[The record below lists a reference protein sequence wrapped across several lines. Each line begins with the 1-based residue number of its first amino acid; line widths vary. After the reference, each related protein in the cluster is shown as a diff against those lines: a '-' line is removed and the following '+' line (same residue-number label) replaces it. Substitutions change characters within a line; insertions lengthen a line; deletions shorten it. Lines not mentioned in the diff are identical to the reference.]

1 MAKKANVND
10 DYKDWLMSTSGA
22 SEEDMDTVVGTAGNL
37 KDIYDTSIGRLI
49 KGYKKGKSTKS
60 IIGMAAKNTFDFPV
74 FVSKSVPLDYA
85 TATVQLLEQMYA
97 SYVQMAIS
105 QHPIVDASSVKHGGF
120 LANFQTN
127 VTKYVEYADSDF
139 QVEAC
144 HNEFVQEG
152 VHFEFDMINCS
163 DVDAQ
168 EILECMDYE
177 PLSEFDHFFQE
188 FGAGY
193 HRPRRT
199 PHPRPHFRLGTPA
212 DVEKMNQTVE
222 RNDHGDITTTNSARQ
237 AKDIESELNIEDT
250 DRRGRR
256 IYIDNRGER
265 HVNPAEDEYS
275 QHRREVYRKRQ
286 KTLNDAKKSDADAQ
300 LASKNNQNW
309 SKVEKDRREEHRL
322 KMMNRAPEVL
332 KEDDMRK
339 MNSMKPLLMKIQLRV
354 ETKDGGIMEKPVE
367 FVVGVH
373 CHTRLVDSDTWPD
386 VAKYPLKEM
395 NEIIRHVK
403 WKAGELK
410 FVNDILFQIKEKK
423 QTAFDRKDPKRRWYR
438 RLYEISHAKGDA
450 NVAGRISGNGTT
462 GLIPNATIMMTNG
475 DVENVKAQTKLDL
488 MKPSLAKRLC
498 KELFLI
504 SLVVIDQDA
513 ESIKLFIPD
522 LYGDWDVH
530 SLAGV
535 EKQLAELSTAGS
547 KTRDLFKMLK

>member
-1 MAKKANVND
+1 MV
-10 DYKDWLMSTSGA
+10 
-22 SEEDMDTVVGTAGNL
+22 
-37 KDIYDTSIGRLI
+37 
-49 KGYKKGKSTKS
+49 KS
-60 IIGMAAKNTFDFPV
+60 
-74 FVSKSVPLDYA
+74 
-85 TATVQLLEQMYA
+85 
-97 SYVQMAIS
+97 
-105 QHPIVDASSVKHGGF
+105 
-120 LANFQTN
+120 
-127 VTKYVEYADSDF
+127 KYVEYADSDF

-152 VHFEFDMINCS
+152 VHFQFDMLNCS

-188 FGAGY
+188 GGGI
-193 HRPRRT
+193 RRI
-199 PHPRPHFRLGTPA
+199 
-212 DVEKMNQTVE
+212 N
-222 RNDHGDITTTNSARQ
+222 TTTTDTRREDLDAAGNVTGRQNQQQDQYSARDSR
-237 AKDIESELNIEDT
+237 DIEAELNTTAT
-250 DRRGRR
+250 DAQGRR
-256 IYIDNRGER
+256 LHYNARGQVVGRDN
-265 HVNPAEDEYS
+265 EDEFS
-275 QHRREVYRKRQ
+275 QHRREVYRKRA
-286 KTLNDAKKSDADAQ
+286 KTLSDTQKSRADAEIANKDAQ
-300 LASKNNQNW
+300 LYDRREA
-309 SKVEKDRREEHRL
+309 DRREEHRI
-322 KMMNRAPEVL
+322 KMMNRAPETL
-332 KEDDMRK
+332 KEADMQK

-354 ETKDGGIMEKPVE
+354 TEKDGRIMEKPVE
-367 FVVGVH
+367 FIIGVH

-395 NEIIRHVK
+395 NEIVRHAK
-403 WKAGELK
+403 WKAGELR

-423 QTAFDRKDPKRRWYR
+423 QTAFDKKDPKRRWYR
-438 RLYEISHAKGDA
+438 RLYELSHAKGDA
-450 NVAGRISGNGTT
+450 NVSGRVSGNGTT

-475 DVENVKAQTKLDL
+475 DVENVKSQTKLDL

-504 SLVVIDQDA
+504 SFVVIDQDA

>member
-1 MAKKANVND
+1 MIMAKSFDVND
-10 DYKDWLMSTSGA
+10 DYKDWLLSKSGTTQ
-22 SEEDMDTVVGTAGNL
+22 SDIDTDIAVAGNL
-37 KDIYDTSIGRLI
+37 KDIYDTSIGRMI
-49 KGYKKGKSTKS
+49 KGYRKGKSTKS
-60 IIGMAAKNTFDFPV
+60 VIGMASKNTFDFPV

-105 QHPIVDASSVKHGGF
+105 QHPIVDAKSVKHGGF

-163 DVDAQ
+163 DVDAE

-188 FGAGY
+188 AIS
-193 HRPRRT
+193 R
-199 PHPRPHFRLGTPA
+199 
-212 DVEKMNQTVE
+212 
-222 RNDHGDITTTNSARQ
+222 TTNTQTRTTARHQ
-237 AKDIESELNIEDT
+237 EITNGPQGQTTRDIPDVTQTDSSPRDYRDIEAELNTTNT
-250 DRRGRR
+250 DARGHDLHGR
-256 IYIDNRGER
+256 D
-265 HVNPAEDEYS
+265 DQYS
-275 QHRREVYRKRQ
+275 QHRRRVFREREKAIHDNT
-286 KTLNDAKKSDADAQ
+286 KAKADASV
-300 LASKNNQNW
+300 AMKDARNW
-309 SKVEKDRREEHRL
+309 DTVEKHRREEHNL

-354 ETKDGGIMEKPVE
+354 QKKDGDVMQEPVE

-386 VAKYPLKEM
+386 VVKYPLKEM
-395 NEIIRHVK
+395 NEIVRRAK

-423 QTAFDRKDPKRRWYR
+423 QTAFDKRDPKRRWYR

-450 NVAGRISGNGTT
+450 KVAGRISGNGTT

-475 DVENVKAQTKLDL
+475 DVENVKSQTKLDL

>member
-1 MAKKANVND
+1 MAKKADLND
-10 DYKDWLMSTSGA
+10 DYKDWLLSKSGA
-22 SEEDMDTVVGTAGNL
+22 DQEDLDTVVGTAGNL

-60 IIGMAAKNTFDFPV
+60 VIGMAAKNTFDFPV

-85 TATVQLLEQMYA
+85 TATVQLLEQLYA

-163 DVDAQ
+163 DVDAE

-188 FGAGY
+188 GGANVSHTTSTTRTEPDPNNVFGRHEV
-193 HRPRRT
+193 HRDD
-199 PHPRPHFRLGTPA
+199 A
-212 DVEKMNQTVE
+212 D
-222 RNDHGDITTTNSARQ
+222 RS
-237 AKDIESELNIEDT
+237 AKDIESELNTQDT
-250 DRRGRR
+250 DAQGHRVYYDRHG
-256 IYIDNRGER
+256 NRQ
-265 HVNPAEDEYS
+265 VNPNEDEYS
-275 QHRREVYRKRQ
+275 QHRRKVFRDRQ
-286 KTLNDAKKSDADAQ
+286 KARYDRDKAANDADIAE
-300 LASKNNQNW
+300 KNNENW
-309 SKVEKDRREEHRL
+309 GTVERHRREEHRL
-322 KMMNRAPEVL
+322 RMMNRAPEVL

-339 MNSMKPLLMKIQLRV
+339 MNSMKPLLMKVQLRV
-354 ETKDGGIMEKPVE
+354 QTKDGGIMEKPVE

-386 VAKYPLKEM
+386 VVKYPLKEM
-395 NEIIRHVK
+395 NEIVRRAK

-410 FVNDILFQIKEKK
+410 FVNDILFQMKEKK
-423 QTAFDRKDPKRRWYR
+423 QTAYDKRDPKRRWYR
-438 RLYEISHAKGDA
+438 RLYEISHAKGDSR
-450 NVAGRISGNGTT
+450 VAGRVSGNSTT
-462 GLIPNATIMMTNG
+462 GLIPNATILMTNG
-475 DVENVKAQTKLDL
+475 DVENVKSQTKLDL

>member
-1 MAKKANVND
+1 MAKGANLND
-10 DYKDWLMSTSGA
+10 DYKDWLLSASGTTQA
-22 SEEDMDTVVGTAGNL
+22 DVDEVVGTAGNL
-37 KDIYDTSIGRLI
+37 KDIYDTSIGRMI

-60 IIGMAAKNTFDFPV
+60 VIGMAAKNTFDFPV

-85 TATVQLLEQMYA
+85 TATVQLLEQLYA

-163 DVDAQ
+163 DVDAE

-188 FGAGY
+188 AIS
-193 HRPRRT
+193 RT
-199 PHPRPHFRLGTPA
+199 
-212 DVEKMNQTVE
+212 
-222 RNDHGDITTTNSARQ
+222 
-237 AKDIESELNIEDT
+237 EDT
-250 DRRGRR
+250 ARTRNVENGRLEPNGHNTTQPRGSRDIQAELDTR
-256 IYIDNRGER
+256 DTDAHGNDSSGE
-265 HVNPAEDEYS
+265 PDEYS
-275 QHRREVYRKRQ
+275 QYRRKVFREREKAIHDNT
-286 KTLNDAKKSDADAQ
+286 KAKADASI
-300 LASKNNQNW
+300 AMKNARNW
-309 SKVEKDRREEHRL
+309 DTVEKHRREEHNL
-322 KMMNRAPEVL
+322 KMMNRSPEVL
-332 KEDDMRK
+332 KDSDMQK

-354 ETKDGGIMEKPVE
+354 QTKDGGIMEKPVE

-386 VAKYPLKEM
+386 VVKYPLKEM
-395 NEIIRHVK
+395 NEIVRRAK

-423 QTAFDRKDPKRRWYR
+423 QTAYDKRDPKRRWYR

-450 NVAGRISGNGTT
+450 NVAGRVSGNGTT
-462 GLIPNATIMMTNG
+462 GLIPNATIMLTNG
-475 DVENVKAQTKLDL
+475 DVENVKSQTKLDL
-488 MKPSLAKRLC
+488 MKQSLAKRLC

>member
-1 MAKKANVND
+1 MANKANLND
-10 DYKDWLMSTSGA
+10 DYKDWLQSVSGA
-22 SEEDMDTVVGTAGNL
+22 SQEDMDTVAGTAGNL
-37 KDIYDTSIGRLI
+37 KDIYDTSIGRMI

-60 IIGMAAKNTFDFPV
+60 IIGMAARNTFDFPV

-85 TATVQLLEQMYA
+85 TATVQLLEQLYA

-105 QHPIVDASSVKHGGF
+105 QHPIVDAASVKHGGF

-163 DVDAQ
+163 DVDAK

-188 FGAGY
+188 FDGTG
-193 HRPRRT
+193 RPGHPATRQKTSREETHTYDPRTRRWT
-199 PHPRPHFRLGTPA
+199 HTQTRDTSTDRDFK
-212 DVEKMNQTVE
+212 DV
-222 RNDHGDITTTNSARQ
+222 
-237 AKDIESELNIEDT
+237 ESELNISNT
-250 DRRGRR
+250 DRHGN
-256 IYIDNRGER
+256 DPLTGE
-265 HVNPAEDEYS
+265 PDPFS
-275 QHRREVYRKRQ
+275 QYRREVYRKRQ
-286 KTLNDAKKSDADAQ
+286 KTMNDAKKSDLDVSI
-300 LASKNNQNW
+300 ASKNNENW
-309 SKVEKDRREEHRL
+309 GTVEKHRREEHRL
-322 KMMNRAPEVL
+322 TMMNRAPDVL

-354 ETKDGGIMEKPVE
+354 QTKDGGIMEKPVE

-373 CHTRLVDSDTWPD
+373 CHTRLVDADTWPD

-395 NEIIRHVK
+395 NEIVRRAK

-410 FVNDILFQIKEKK
+410 FMNDIVFQIKEKK
-423 QTAFDRKDPKRRWYR
+423 QTAYDKRDPKRRWYR

-450 NVAGRISGNGTT
+450 NVSGRISGNGTT

-475 DVENVKAQTKLDL
+475 DVENVKSQTKLDL

-504 SLVVIDQDA
+504 SIVVIDQDA

>member
-1 MAKKANVND
+1 MAKGANLND
-10 DYKDWLMSTSGA
+10 DYKDWLLSASGTTQA
-22 SEEDMDTVVGTAGNL
+22 DVDEVVGTAGNL
-37 KDIYDTSIGRLI
+37 KDIYDTSIGRMI

-85 TATVQLLEQMYA
+85 TATVQLLEQLYA

-163 DVDAQ
+163 DVDAE

-188 FGAGY
+188 GGGIRRRNETRDEQRDYDNHGNDLTDDNQHPA
-193 HRPRRT
+193 RITRRSAPRDSR
-199 PHPRPHFRLGTPA
+199 
-212 DVEKMNQTVE
+212 
-222 RNDHGDITTTNSARQ
+222 
-237 AKDIESELNIEDT
+237 DIESELNTTAT
-250 DRRGRR
+250 DDRGRR
-256 IYIDNRGER
+256 LRYNARGQVVGHDN
-265 HVNPAEDEYS
+265 EDEFS
-275 QHRREVYRKRQ
+275 QHRRKVFREREKAIHDNT
-286 KTLNDAKKSDADAQ
+286 KAKADASI
-300 LASKNNQNW
+300 AMKNARNW
-309 SKVEKDRREEHRL
+309 DTVEKHRREEHNL
-322 KMMNRAPEVL
+322 MMMNRSPEVL
-332 KEDDMRK
+332 KDSDMQK

-354 ETKDGGIMEKPVE
+354 QTKDGGIMEKPVE

-386 VAKYPLKEM
+386 VVKYPLKEM
-395 NEIIRHVK
+395 NEIVRRAK

-410 FVNDILFQIKEKK
+410 FMNDILFQIKEKK
-423 QTAFDRKDPKRRWYR
+423 QTAYDKRDPKRRWYR

-450 NVAGRISGNGTT
+450 NVAGRVSGNGTT
-462 GLIPNATIMMTNG
+462 GLIPNATIMLTNG
-475 DVENVKAQTKLDL
+475 DVENVKSQTKLDL
-488 MKPSLAKRLC
+488 MKQSLAKRLC

>member
-1 MAKKANVND
+1 MAKKADLND
-10 DYKDWLMSTSGA
+10 DYKDWLLSKSGA
-22 SEEDMDTVVGTAGNL
+22 EQEDLDTVVGTAGNL

-60 IIGMAAKNTFDFPV
+60 VIGMAAKNTFDFPV

-85 TATVQLLEQMYA
+85 TATVQLLEQLYA

-163 DVDAQ
+163 DVDAK

-188 FGAGY
+188 GGATVTHHTRTTRTTPGLGGARNEV
-193 HRPRRT
+193 HRDETDR
-199 PHPRPHFRLGTPA
+199 
-212 DVEKMNQTVE
+212 
-222 RNDHGDITTTNSARQ
+222 S
-237 AKDIESELNIEDT
+237 AKDIESELNTQDT
-250 DRRGRR
+250 DAQGRR
-256 IYIDNRGER
+256 VYYDIHGNRQ
-265 HVNPAEDEYS
+265 VNPNEDEYS
-275 QHRREVYRKRQ
+275 QHRRKVFRDRQ
-286 KTLNDAKKSDADAQ
+286 KARYDRDKAANDADIAEKD
-300 LASKNNQNW
+300 NQNW
-309 SKVEKDRREEHRL
+309 GTVERHRREEHRL
-322 KMMNRAPEVL
+322 RMMNRAPEVL

-339 MNSMKPLLMKIQLRV
+339 MNSMKPLLMKVQLRV
-354 ETKDGGIMEKPVE
+354 QTKDGGIMEKPVE

-373 CHTRLVDSDTWPD
+373 CHTRLVDADTWPD

-395 NEIIRHVK
+395 NEIVRRAK

-423 QTAFDRKDPKRRWYR
+423 QTAYDKRDPKRRWYR
-438 RLYEISHAKGDA
+438 RLYEISHAKGDSR
-450 NVAGRISGNGTT
+450 VAGRVSGNSTT
-462 GLIPNATIMMTNG
+462 GLIPNATIMVTNG
-475 DVENVKAQTKLDL
+475 DVENVKSQTKLDL